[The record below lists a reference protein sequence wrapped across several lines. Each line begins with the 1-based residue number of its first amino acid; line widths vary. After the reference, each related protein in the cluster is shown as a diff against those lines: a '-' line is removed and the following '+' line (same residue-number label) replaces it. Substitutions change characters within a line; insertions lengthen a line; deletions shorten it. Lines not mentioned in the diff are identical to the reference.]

1 MTKKTVLIDLDGVLN
16 TYCGNFEDDFVPDIK
31 DGALEFLKILSKDY
45 LIKLFTARNNE
56 LVKIWVKKNNLSDYI
71 SGITNIKEPA
81 FLILDDRCIKFEG
94 DYAKALDA
102 IKDFKVWY
110 K

>member
-16 TYCGNFEDDFVPDIK
+16 IYNGNYKDDFIPDIR

-45 LIKLFTARNNE
+45 LIKLFTARDNR
-56 LVKIWVKKNNLSDYI
+56 LVKIWVKKNNLHDYI

-81 FLILDDRCIKFEG
+81 FIILDDRCIKFDG
-94 DYAKALDA
+94 DYTKALEG
-102 IKDFKVWY
+102 IKNFKVWY
-110 K
+110 I